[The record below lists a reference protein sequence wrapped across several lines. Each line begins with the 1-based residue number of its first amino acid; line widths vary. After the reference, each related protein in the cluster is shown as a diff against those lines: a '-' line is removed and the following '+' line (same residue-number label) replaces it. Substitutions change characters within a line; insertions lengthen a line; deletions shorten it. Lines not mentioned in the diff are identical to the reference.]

1 MERKPIS
8 QQTRRTGNI
17 LGAVIDSPNYEGMQM
32 FAGSSLRGMLA
43 NARKLLNKC
52 SPVDKSVAGN
62 RWKHNPS
69 DASSDTAPQDGT
81 PTKFADYLT
90 LDEYV
95 ELIYYW
101 LLINPKI
108 MSVSEFYN
116 YPLDYAPYLYDLTTV
131 IQSGSEDIYYLL
143 EDRIQTA
150 ALHKKVDREV
160 AMALLREKFSWEK
173 NNTQN
178 VNLNTGGVI
187 DFQFGDANLNAPKD
201 ERK

>member
-1 MERKPIS
+1 MQRKPIS

-52 SPVDKSVAGN
+52 SPVDKSAAGN

-69 DASSDTAPQDGT
+69 DAQSDATVQDGT